1 MEFDYSS
8 VECIRTLRELGEKTI
23 ALNYNPETV
32 STDYDESD
40 RLYFEEISDERV
52 MDIVDVEG
60 AKATIVSVGGQAPN
74 NMALKLHQNGVNILG
89 THPEMIDRCEDRNK
103 YSSMLDEIGVKQP
116 AWSALTSMDDAYKFC
131 DDHGYPVLIRP
142 SYVLSG
148 AAMNVA
154 YDRKELDEFLGEA
167 VDVSPDHPVVMTKF
181 LHGAIEVD
189 VDGVAENGELKAYA
203 VSEHVEK
210 GGTHSGDATL
220 VLPAHRISDDVVSY
234 IKNDT
239 AKIAKALEITG
250 PFNTQFLVKDDWI
263 GVIETNLRASRSVP
277 FVSKVLDVPFIKMA
291 TKAMLNKAGDFKET
305 LPFAKECDEIDSIE
319 HCGVKSPQFSF
330 KRLLGA
336 DPRLGVEMSSPVRLH
351 ASEERGGGMD
361 EISSLLDLSLPE
373 GDAVLMTAPTKGD
386 AVQDFVHVAKKM
398 SDLGFEIV
406 AGDEQTSKLLGKNHV
421 KSRPDSQ
428 VETSKGDLSKAI
440 RHDEVTLVMEL
451 SNEDDRYP
459 VRRGACDF
467 KNLMNMEQPSWCEA
481 MAESPLWTS
490 SRWCDE
496 SYHTVTV
503 TSVCHHLI
511 SLFIVCVF

>member
-1 MEFDYSS
+1 M
-8 VECIRTLRELGEKTI
+8 GEKTI

-234 IKNDT
+234 IKSDT

-291 TKAMLNKAGDFKET
+291 TKAMLNKANDFKET
-305 LPFAKECDEIDSIE
+305 LPFAKECDAIDSIE

-336 DPRLGVEMSSPVRLH
+336 DPRLGVEMSSTGEV
-351 ASEERGGGMD
+351 ACFGKSVSEAWMKSLISAGFKPPRRGD
-361 EISSLLDLSLPE
+361 R
-373 GDAVLMTAPTKGD
+373 VLMTAPSKGD
-386 AVQDFVHVAKKM
+386 AVNDFVSVAKKM
-398 SDLGFEIV
+398 IDLGFEIV
-406 AGDEQTSKLLGKNHV
+406 AGDDQTSQLLGKRHI
-421 KSRPDSQ
+421 KSRPDSI
-428 VETSKGDLSKAI
+428 VETTKGDLSKAI

-467 KNLMNMEQPSWCEA
+467 NISLMTDMEQAKLLCEA
-481 MAESPLWTS
+481 LAESPSLDITS
-490 SRWCDE
+490 HDE
-496 SYHTVTV
+496 YFDEKYHMSDSSYIDA
-503 TSVCHHLI
+503 S
-511 SLFIVCVF
+511 S

>member
-1 MEFDYSS
+1 M
-8 VECIRTLRELGEKTI
+8 
-23 ALNYNPETV
+23 
-32 STDYDESD
+32 
-40 RLYFEEISDERV
+40 
-52 MDIVDVEG
+52 
-60 AKATIVSVGGQAPN
+60 
-74 NMALKLHQNGVNILG
+74 
-89 THPEMIDRCEDRNK
+89 
-103 YSSMLDEIGVKQP
+103 
-116 AWSALTSMDDAYKFC
+116 
-131 DDHGYPVLIRP
+131 
-142 SYVLSG
+142 
-148 AAMNVA
+148 
-154 YDRKELDEFLGEA
+154 
-167 VDVSPDHPVVMTKF
+167 
-181 LHGAIEVD
+181 
-189 VDGVAENGELKAYA
+189 
-203 VSEHVEK
+203 
-210 GGTHSGDATL
+210 THSL
-220 VLPAHRISDDVVSY
+220 KQQIQVLPAHRISDDVVSY

-336 DPRLGVEMSSPVRLH
+336 DPRLGVEMSSTGEVACFGKSVAEAWMKSL
-351 ASEERGGGMD
+351 
-361 EISSLLDLSLPE
+361 ISAGFNPPNK

-428 VETSKGDLSKAI
+428 VETSTGDLSKAI

-467 KNLMNMEQPSWCEA
+467 NISLMTDMEQAKLLCEA
-481 MAESPLWTS
+481 MAESPSLTIDAHEDYFGS
-490 SRWCDE
+490 SYKE
-496 SYHTVTV
+496 STDK
-503 TSVCHHLI
+503 
-511 SLFIVCVF
+511 FIFKDAKQSGNSKAASA

>member
-1 MEFDYSS
+1 M
-8 VECIRTLRELGEKTI
+8 
-23 ALNYNPETV
+23 
-32 STDYDESD
+32 
-40 RLYFEEISDERV
+40 
-52 MDIVDVEG
+52 
-60 AKATIVSVGGQAPN
+60 
-74 NMALKLHQNGVNILG
+74 
-89 THPEMIDRCEDRNK
+89 
-103 YSSMLDEIGVKQP
+103 
-116 AWSALTSMDDAYKFC
+116 
-131 DDHGYPVLIRP
+131 
-142 SYVLSG
+142 
-148 AAMNVA
+148 
-154 YDRKELDEFLGEA
+154 
-167 VDVSPDHPVVMTKF
+167 DVSPDHPVVMTKF

-291 TKAMLNKAGDFKET
+291 TKAMLNKANDFKET

-336 DPRLGVEMSSPVRLH
+336 DPRLGVEMSSTGEV
-351 ASEERGGGMD
+351 ACFGKSVSEAWMKSL
-361 EISSLLDLSLPE
+361 ISSGFNPPNK

-386 AVQDFVHVAKKM
+386 AVKDFVSVAKKM

-406 AGDEQTSKLLGKNHV
+406 AGDEQTSQLLGKNHV

-428 VETSKGDLSKAI
+428 VETSTGDLSKAI

-467 KNLMNMEQPSWCEA
+467 NISLMTDMEQAKLLCEA
-481 MAESPLWTS
+481 MAESPSLTIDAHEDYFGS
-490 SRWCDE
+490 SYKE
-496 SYHTVTV
+496 STDK
-503 TSVCHHLI
+503 
-511 SLFIVCVF
+511 FIFKDAKQSGNSKAASA